1 MPRSARQTPGGF
13 VYHALNRATAQ
24 MKLLR
29 KQADYEA
36 FLRVLDAA
44 QAKHPMRILAYCL
57 MPTHWHFVL
66 WPEADGQLSAFLRW
80 LTLPHSVR
88 SQAHYHR
95 TGSGHVYQ
103 NRFKAFA
110 VEEDDHLLT
119 VLRDVERNA
128 LRAGLGRRAED
139 WQWSSLA
146 CRLAGGDIATQRL
159 HPWPVPMPAN
169 WLAWANK
176 RRPKPSWRACV
187 FRPIAAAPS
196 APQNGRTGWSRNLA
210 CKPRCAPG
218 VVLTKGICPLKKN
231 RCVPFVFL
239 LQEK

>member
-80 LTLPHSVR
+80 LTLTHSVR

-119 VLRDVERNA
+119 VLRYVERNA

-169 WLAWANK
+169 WLAWVNK
-176 RRPKPSWRACV
+176 AQTEAELESLRVSTNRGRPFGSAKWTDRVVKELGLQATV
-187 FRPIAAAPS
+187 RPR
-196 APQNGRTGWSRNLA
+196 GRPHKRDLA
-210 CKPRCAPG
+210 
-218 VVLTKGICPLKKN
+218 T
-231 RCVPFVFL
+231 
-239 LQEK
+239 QEK